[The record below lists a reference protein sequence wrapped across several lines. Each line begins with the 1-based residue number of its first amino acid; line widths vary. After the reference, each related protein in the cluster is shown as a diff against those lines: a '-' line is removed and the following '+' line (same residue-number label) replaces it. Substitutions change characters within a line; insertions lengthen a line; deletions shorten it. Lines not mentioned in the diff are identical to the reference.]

1 MSHPLKECK
10 LFRKWYKRDT
20 EAATRFLSKA
30 LSQGHSHAPRVID
43 TDKDKAYPKA
53 IKDLIESGLLPD
65 SVEHRAV
72 KYLNNLIEQAHRFIK
87 LRIITSQNFRE
98 FQSAN
103 KTISG
108 YESMNM
114 IRKGQIKNVKRDDV
128 SCQIRFIHSLF
139 GIAV

>member
-1 MSHPLKECK
+1 MVKHFAQSRQVRYFC
-10 LFRKWYKRDT
+10 
-20 EAATRFLSKA
+20 
-30 LSQGHSHAPRVID
+30 
-43 TDKDKAYPKA
+43 
-53 IKDLIESGLLPD
+53 
-65 SVEHRAV
+65 AV
-72 KYLNNLIEQAHRFIK
+72 KYLNNLIEQDHRFIK